1 VRPVKLT
8 AFEYV
13 REVSYVVEMVEQALD
28 PRLSA
33 VVPYS
38 TQDWFSF
45 SYVFQPTE
53 TAVFS

>member
-1 VRPVKLT
+1 MRSVKLT

-13 REVSYVVEMVEQALD
+13 REVSYVVDMVEQALES
-28 PRLSA
+28 RLSA
-33 VVPYS
+33 EVPYW

-53 TAVFS
+53 TAGCS